1 MLNSPKKICD
11 FAKKVLY
18 GNNLELKLI
27 APDNF
32 LLESGPGNRDIKIN
46 AYDNGQGVSEA
57 SQNMAEDYER
67 SWKNSKFDAPLFPG
81 RPENLSFVRPQKSGR
96 SRFPGRALL
105 GDERA
110 RGLVL
115 HFFANHELLALELMA
130 LALLKWPEAP
140 DGFRGGLV
148 QTMVE
153 EQNHMRLYLGRMQ
166 DLKVEFGEAPL
177 NAFFWNSMKDLSSP
191 MEFAAAMS
199 MTFEQANLDFA
210 LHYERLF
217 RIEGDVATADIM
229 RRVRL
234 EEIGHIKHGVV
245 WFERWRPKCER
256 LFKEWQETL
265 QWPMTPARAKG
276 MIFDRD
282 GRVSAGLPLEYI
294 DELEVH
300 NQSKGR
306 PPRVFWFNPGCEQE
320 VEAGNLSWTPPK
332 PIQALTADYA
342 SLMGFLGHKSDIVV
356 LGQIPSVPFLQS
368 LDRLGFEIPEFVL
381 QKDIQTLVSRKFS
394 RLEPW
399 GWSPVSRKF
408 FEPLVARVI
417 GQNMEADRTPPT
429 AASSIFSK
437 SVAADMRVKMS
448 LDDIVTLRPKTREG
462 VDSALSALRS
472 ASPTD
477 MVVFKAPFSASGRGM
492 IRLKNGVMS
501 EKDWTW
507 IKSNID
513 QHGFIL
519 AEPWLD
525 KWVDLSAHV
534 DISRDG
540 AVKFVGFTRFLT
552 DHRGQYQGHILGRQF
567 DDLGAEFL
575 KRWHAKNGW
584 QQTLQQTV
592 TSVGHEAFGLGY
604 TGPLGIDAFV
614 YRSDDDLRLRPLLE
628 INPRWSMGRI
638 ALAITPRLAPKRCG
652 LWIHVSVNEAKK
664 IGHSNFSD
672 LVAALDQSH
681 PSIIEAHGL
690 VKTINQGVFSLNDPE
705 TAKQSVALL
714 IVGHD
719 LAECSAVVSRQL
731 ID

>member
-1 MLNSPKKICD
+1 MFKLPKNICS
-11 FAKKVLY
+11 FAKDVLY

-27 APDNF
+27 APEGVLSD
-32 LLESGPGNRDIKIN
+32 PGTGSVDS
-46 AYDNGQGVSEA
+46 NGLVNIDRQVP
-57 SQNMAEDYER
+57 
-67 SWKNSKFDAPLFPG
+67 KPPKFEAPLFPG

-96 SRFPGRALL
+96 TNFPGRAHLA
-105 GDERA
+105 DDRA

-130 LALLKWPEAP
+130 LALLKWPDAP
-140 DGFRGGLV
+140 DGFRRGLV
-148 QTMVE
+148 QTMIE

-191 MEFAAAMS
+191 MEFAAAMA

-210 LHYERLF
+210 LHYEGLF
-217 RIEGDVATADIM
+217 RVEGDVVTADIM

-256 LFKEWQETL
+256 LFKEWQEQL

-276 MIFDRD
+276 MIFDRE
-282 GRVSAGLPLEYI
+282 GRLSAGLPVEYI

-320 VEAGNLSWTPPK
+320 VEAGDLSWTPPK
-332 PIQALTADYA
+332 AIQALTSDYA
-342 SLMGFLGHKSDIVV
+342 SLMGFLGHKSDIV
-356 LGQIPSVPFLQS
+356 LLDQIPSVPFLKS
-368 LDRLGFEIPEFVL
+368 LDRLGFEIPEFIL
-381 QKDIQTLVSRKFS
+381 QKNLKTLVTRKFT

-399 GWSPVSRKF
+399 GWSPISRNF
-408 FEPLVARVI
+408 FVPLVSRVI
-417 GQNMEADRTPPT
+417 GQNVEADRTPPT

-437 SVAADMRVKMS
+437 SVAADMRVRFS
-448 LDDIVTLRPKTREG
+448 LNDVVTLRVKSREEL
-462 VDSALSALRS
+462 DNALATLRP
-472 ASPTD
+472 ASPWDT
-477 MVVFKAPFSASGRGM
+477 VVFKAPFSASGRGM
-492 IRLKNGVMS
+492 IRLKNGVMA

-513 QHGFIL
+513 QHGFVL
-519 AEPWLD
+519 AEAWLD
-525 KWVDLSAHV
+525 KWVDLSAHI
-534 DISRDG
+534 DISQDG
-540 AVKFVGFTRFLT
+540 VIKFIGFTRFLT
-552 DHRGQYQGHILGRQF
+552 DQRGQYQGHILGRQF

-584 QQTLQQTV
+584 QQTLQETV
-592 TSVGHEAFGLGY
+592 INVGHEAFRLGY
-604 TGPLGIDAFV
+604 TGPLGIDALI
-614 YRSDDDLRLRPLLE
+614 YRSGEELRLRPLLE

-638 ALAITPRLAPKRCG
+638 ALAIAPRLAPKRCG
-652 LWIHVSVNEAKK
+652 LWRHVSLNEAKK
-664 IGHSNFSD
+664 MGHKNFSE
-672 LVAALDQSH
+672 LVSTLDQRH
-681 PSIIEAHGL
+681 PSQIETHGSM
-690 VKTINQGVFSLNDPE
+690 KTITQGVFCLNDPE

-719 LAECSAVVSRQL
+719 LAECSSVITS
-731 ID
+731 